1 LKSDDEYSLRDT
13 LPFEYV
19 QNYDLFKADNQ
30 YPQSFL
36 PYLSLYIFSSFQ
48 IDHKVKKVEFMQ
60 VKFGKNPGSGGM
72 IGGG

>member
-1 LKSDDEYSLRDT
+1 MIYSKQTLKNDSPSKY
-13 LPFEYV
+13 
-19 QNYDLFKADNQ
+19 NQ